1 MRNLTILGA
10 LFLFLVVIAFIA
22 RSGFI
27 SRKNPGDPM
36 NKYMRE
42 TMDTPQTPQLST
54 EESAV
59 IIKEYNTA
67 TLQPSG
73 LRYVMRRP
81 GTGDATPHSGQQV
94 TVNYVGRLLLSG
106 KKFDSSYDRHKPFTF
121 MTGVG
126 RVIPGWDIMIQQ
138 MKRGE
143 KRTVIIPWWLAYG
156 AAGRPPVIPP
166 KASLVFDI
174 ELLDFH

>member
-1 MRNLTILGA
+1 MRNLYVFGA
-10 LFLFLVVIAFIA
+10 LILFLLVIAFVS
-22 RSGFI
+22 RSGI
-27 SRKNPGDPM
+27 LSRKNPGEPA

-59 IIKEYNTA
+59 LAEKYNTA
-67 TLQPSG
+67 TARPSG
-73 LRYVMRRP
+73 LRFLIRTP
-81 GTGDATPHSGQQV
+81 GTGEATPHSGQEV
-94 TVNYVGRLLLSG
+94 TVQYEGRFLRDG
-106 KKFDSSYDRHKPFTF
+106 RKFDSSYDRGKPFTF
-121 MTGVG
+121 MAGVG
-126 RVIPGWDIMIQQ
+126 RVIPGWDAMIIE

-156 AAGRPPVIPP
+156 TRGAPPLIPP
-166 KASLVFDI
+166 KTSLVFEI